1 LTLPS
6 IVSLNRFSK
15 KRALEEELDQRSAE
29 LEVLKQEEKR
39 AQGKLVH
46 IDCILTFF
54 FAEKVASQSESVDHF
69 RTSMEAQLESNRE
82 FHARQVK
89 RLREQIEAKNG
100 QVETLRVKNSDAHA
114 ESDRIKSEYAILEKN
129 AVEKEGKLKEMET
142 KHEQTNQAK
151 NDLRGLEETGKLF

>member
-1 LTLPS
+1 LAS
-6 IVSLNRFSK
+6 YFS
-15 KRALEEELDQRSAE
+15 
-29 LEVLKQEEKR
+29 
-39 AQGKLVH
+39 
-46 IDCILTFF
+46 

-100 QVETLRVKNSDAHA
+100 QVETLRAKNSEAHA
-114 ESDRIKSEYAILEKN
+114 ESDRIKSEYAMLQKH
-129 AVEKEGKLKEMET
+129 AVVKESKLKEMET

-151 NDLRGLEETGKLF
+151 NDLRGLEETGMFFLSRISLTIISWTRTSNSSQPEKNVRQRLARAS